1 MPKSSKCWGYLIFI
15 QLLRRAGDDKS
26 NSKMKTYIS
35 SSVWSFSMLWGPC
48 QAIFTDK
55 LSLCPPKPSTHP
67 PLHIALF
74 PRGSWGWKSRWEIRM
89 LDSEFCTRI
98 GTGRAGP
105 SSQPLTSLFSSCS
118 QLPAAPWGWWG
129 HAQDTA
135 VSLHIQASSTPSA
148 NSHSS
153 TTFESKVVCTKPEP
167 LTLQNL
173 NLGE

>member
-1 MPKSSKCWGYLIFI
+1 MVKVTVKWRLIYH
-15 QLLRRAGDDKS
+15 LLCEVS
-26 NSKMKTYIS
+26 
-35 SSVWSFSMLWGPC
+35 PCC

-74 PRGSWGWKSRWEIRM
+74 PRGSWGWKSRWEFRM

-118 QLPAAPWGWWG
+118 QLPAAPGEG
-129 HAQDTA
+129 GDMPRTLLCHCTSKLHPHLLQT
-135 VSLHIQASSTPSA
+135 VILLPLLSLRL
-148 NSHSS
+148 
-153 TTFESKVVCTKPEP
+153 CTKPEP
-167 LTLQNL
+167 LTLGNL
-173 NLGE
+173 SLGEWFTQPAKSGNSRTCLLWKRGSPP